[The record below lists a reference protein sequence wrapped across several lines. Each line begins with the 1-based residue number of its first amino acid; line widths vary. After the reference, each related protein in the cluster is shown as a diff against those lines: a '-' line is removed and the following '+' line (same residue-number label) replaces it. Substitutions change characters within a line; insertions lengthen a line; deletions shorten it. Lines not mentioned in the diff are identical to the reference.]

1 MLEENKVEVYMNEV
15 YVDDE
20 DLLMETLQKGKR
32 SNGSKLEYKNILE
45 EEDELE
51 VCKRDDIRTMQQI
64 CQMVN
69 TIEDDIQMES
79 MVASQGEE
87 DKLPMLEYQAWS
99 EDKIIDGE
107 LRVILKWKFYEKFM
121 ASSFVIREES
131 ALPNRGR
138 CDKFAISHRPPWA
151 VCLSCYFTPG
161 VV

>member
-1 MLEENKVEVYMNEV
+1 MPIRVRLSGVVAELRMCDWLVEVRILEENKVEVYKNEV

-32 SNGSKLEYKNILE
+32 SNGRKLEYKKILE

-51 VCKRDDIRTMQQI
+51 VCKRDDVRTMEQI
-64 CQMVN
+64 CKMVN

-99 EDKIIDGE
+99 
-107 LRVILKWKFYEKFM
+107 
-121 ASSFVIREES
+121 
-131 ALPNRGR
+131 
-138 CDKFAISHRPPWA
+138 
-151 VCLSCYFTPG
+151 
-161 VV
+161 